1 MITHVD
7 DGIKQIVDALRR
19 TDQHQRTLIV
29 FMSDVSNI
37 HCGTNPVNTKYLYN
51 IYTESDQRG
60 AGPTFYKCYT
70 NVLFLLGSQEG
81 SKLTFQLS
89 SCCLFFDSV

>member
-1 MITHVD
+1 MFYYYYIYFVVSAMITHVD

-37 HCGTNPVNTKYLYN
+37 HCGTNPVNIYYLYN
-51 IYTESDQRG
+51 V
-60 AGPTFYKCYT
+60 GPTWRWAD
-70 NVLFLLGSQEG
+70 V
-81 SKLTFQLS
+81 
-89 SCCLFFDSV
+89 V